1 MPKYIV
7 DVDLHIGETYTIE
20 ANNEDVAEC
29 EARELFVD
37 KYALENTIMSYLESY
52 SYEETDDEGED

>member
-7 DVDLHIGETYTIE
+7 DVDLHIGETYTID
-20 ANNEDVAEC
+20 ADNEDAAES
-29 EARELFVD
+29 EAKELFVD

-52 SYEETDDEGED
+52 LYEETD